1 MTRRTGRS
9 LKVSSEKLHL
19 AEQALLKFAAKADL
33 AAQLQM
39 SRSTVHKFF
48 QGKPV
53 DKKSFHAI
61 CKKLKLDW
69 QAIADLPETAATP
82 QPETSLPTSQ
92 NNLPWA
98 GATKFV
104 GRDEELARLHQLL
117 QEKDQVA
124 IAAISGMG
132 GVGKT
137 ELAIQYAQRHLSDYS
152 GGACWIFA
160 KAGDVG
166 LQVIEFARSHFDNFF
181 IPEGLSAAAQ
191 VSFCWQRWHPGKVL
205 VVLDDVDKYE
215 EIKDYLPPQSSRFK
229 VLITTRLQGLVP
241 QQLSLEVL
249 SPAAALNL
257 LAERIGA
264 ERISATKGKGF
275 AAAMGA
281 SAAEQLCEWLGYLPL
296 GIQLVGRYLAEQ
308 PDLSLERML
317 ARLQKQKLA
326 HSALIRQEGDGNWN
340 LTAQRGI
347 KAAFELT
354 WQRLDE
360 QAQQLGCLLSIFALA
375 PIPWVQVESVVGQIY
390 LPGGFLQALMQGS
403 QGDAEAQVV
412 EMVEEIT
419 EAFAEAR
426 TTLVKWHLLQ
436 RADVDIYRLHQLVRE
451 FFRDKLAELE
461 NGDSFKEV
469 FCQVMVAVAK
479 QIPEQPTID
488 LIEEIAP
495 AIPHIAETA
504 TTWQDFLSDEDLIK
518 PFVGLSRFY
527 EGQGLYTQAEPW
539 YKQCLSAAQT
549 RFGEI
554 HIDVATSLNN
564 LAEIHRFLG
573 RYREAE
579 LLYLQALEMSK
590 QLLGE
595 VHLDVATSLNNL
607 AAIYR
612 SQKQHS
618 EAEHLFLQALEM
630 RRELLGEIH
639 LDVATSL
646 NNLATAYHSQ
656 RRYSEAE
663 TLYLQALEMRKKL
676 LGEIH
681 LDVATSLNNLALL
694 YKHQE
699 RYSEAETLY
708 LQALEMRKELL
719 GEIHP
724 DVAVSLNNLAVLYE
738 SQGRYSEAG
747 TLYIQALENA
757 KEKLELNHPS
767 VHGTWSNIADFH
779 DVLRQEM
786 SDRPP
791 NLSN

>member
-69 QAIADLPETAATP
+69 DAIADLPETAATP
-82 QPETSLPTSQ
+82 QPETSLPTPQ

-117 QEKDQVA
+117 QESDRVA

-137 ELAIQYAQRHLSDYS
+137 ELAIQYAQRHLPDYP

-205 VVLDDVDKYE
+205 VVLDDVDKYD

-249 SPAAALNL
+249 SPVAALNL
-257 LAERIGA
+257 LAEQIGA

-308 PDLSLERML
+308 PDLSLEKML
-317 ARLQKQKLA
+317 ARLQRQKLA
-326 HSALIRQEGDGNWN
+326 HSALIRQESDGNWN

-375 PIPWVQVESVVGQIY
+375 PIPWAQVESVVGQIY

-426 TTLVKWHLLQ
+426 ATLVKWHLLQ

-451 FFRDKLAELE
+451 FFRDKLAGLE

-488 LIEEIAP
+488 LIEEISP
-495 AIPHIAETA
+495 AIPHLAETA

-518 PFVGLSRFY
+518 PFVGLGNFY

-539 YKQCLSAAQT
+539 CKQCLSAAKN
-549 RFGEI
+549 RFGETHVDVATSLNNLAALYQFQGRYSEAEPLCLHALELWKQLLGEI
-554 HIDVATSLNN
+554 HVDVATSLNN
-564 LAEIHRFLG
+564 LAEVYRIQG
-573 RYREAE
+573 RYSEAE
-579 LLYLQALEMSK
+579 PLHLHALELWK

-595 VHLDVATSLNNL
+595 IHPDVATSLNNL
-607 AAIYR
+607 AALYE
-612 SQKQHS
+612 SQGRHD
-618 EAEHLFLQALEM
+618 EAEPLYLKSLEIM
-630 RRELLGEIH
+630 KQILGEVH
-639 LDVATSL
+639 LNVANAL
-646 NNLATAYHSQ
+646 NNLAFLYKKQ
-656 RRYSEAE
+656 GRYNEAE
-663 TLYLQALEMRKKL
+663 TFYIQALEMRKK
-676 LGEIH
+676 
-681 LDVATSLNNLALL
+681 
-694 YKHQE
+694 
-699 RYSEAETLY
+699 
-708 LQALEMRKELL
+708 ML

-724 DVAVSLNNLAVLYE
+724 DVAVSLNNLAALYE
-738 SQGRYSEAG
+738 SQGRYSEAE

-757 KEKLELNHPS
+757 QEKLELNHPYFG
-767 VHGTWSNIADFH
+767 GTWGNIEDLH

-791 NLSN
+791 NPSN

>member
-1 MTRRTGRS
+1 MPRFDIGDRVKGRVKRLLEVLLDHAEKDLSEYDRVSFDCRWQEKDGAHQLVIQTKLRFVEALTAKDSQPGKLSKAQITEALKRLEDFLGVLEDNRT
-9 LKVSSEKLHL
+9 K
-19 AEQALLKFAAKADL
+19 
-33 AAQLQM
+33 
-39 SRSTVHKFF
+39 T
-48 QGKPV
+48 QGKEEWH
-53 DKKSFHAI
+53 FT
-61 CKKLKLDW
+61 LKLWNQGKEKNLW
-69 QAIADLPETAATP
+69 QFEEEWQQRKAARAKRPVKTAAMP

-117 QEKDQVA
+117 QESDRVA

-137 ELAIQYAQRHLSDYS
+137 ELAIQYAQIHLSDYP

-166 LQVIEFARSHFDNFF
+166 LKVIEFAKSHFDHFF

-191 VSFCWQRWHPGKVL
+191 VSFCWQHWHPGKVL
-205 VVLDDVDKYE
+205 VVLDDVDKYD

-275 AAAMGA
+275 AAAIGA

-326 HSALIRQEGDGNWN
+326 HSALIRQESDGNWN

-375 PIPWVQVESVVGQIY
+375 PIPWAQVESVVGQIY

-403 QGDAEAQVV
+403 QGDAETQVV

-426 TTLVKWHLLQ
+426 AILVKWHLLQ

-451 FFRDKLAELE
+451 FFRDKLAGLE

-479 QIPEQPTID
+479 QIPQQPTID
-488 LIEEIAP
+488 LIEAIAP

-504 TTWQDFLSDEDLIK
+504 TTWQDFLSDEDLIN
-518 PFVGLSRFY
+518 PFGCLSRFY

-539 YKQCLSAAQT
+539 RVQCLSVAQT
-549 RFGEI
+549 RFGEA
-554 HIDVATSLNN
+554 HPDVATSLNN
-564 LAEIHRFLG
+564 LALLYESQG
-573 RYREAE
+573 RYSEAE
-579 LLYLQALEMSK
+579 PLYLQALEMSK

-595 VHLDVATSLNNL
+595 VHPDVAASLNNL
-607 AAIYR
+607 AGLYR
-612 SQKQHS
+612 SQGRYN
-618 EAEHLFLQALEM
+618 EAEILFLQALEIA
-630 RRELLGEIH
+630 EKTLG
-639 LDVATSL
+639 
-646 NNLATAYHSQ
+646 
-656 RRYSEAE
+656 
-663 TLYLQALEMRKKL
+663 
-676 LGEIH
+676 
-681 LDVATSLNNLALL
+681 
-694 YKHQE
+694 
-699 RYSEAETLY
+699 
-708 LQALEMRKELL
+708 
-719 GEIHP
+719 
-724 DVAVSLNNLAVLYE
+724 
-738 SQGRYSEAG
+738 
-747 TLYIQALENA
+747 
-757 KEKLELNHPS
+757 LNHPHT
-767 VHGTWSNIADFH
+767 VIFRKNLEI
-779 DVLRQEM
+779 LRQEM
-786 SDRPP
+786 SVRPP
-791 NLSN
+791 NPSN